1 MFKIYETRENREE
14 LMKKILSEDLC
25 VALVIAFID
34 FEWTVRRCI
43 LALGKSTT
51 KDIRA
56 MFSGNFSK
64 NFYGNDESTK
74 FDSNNNNKFIS
85 SLRGYNELWKAEV
98 KVNGHDG
105 LYDILDSNVKVS
117 NVEGFDND
125 KFNHIAKNNSS
136 IKSTNQLLKF
146 VYKSFRN
153 KLIHGVRT
161 SVRDD
166 TAKFFFNFIV
176 ACSRALC
183 SYAEEKGE
191 PIYNRKIDR
200 RKISQKRNVKL
211 KS

>member
-1 MFKIYETRENREE
+1 MFKIYETRQNREE
-14 LMKKILSEDLC
+14 LMKKLLSEEPC
-25 VALVIAFID
+25 VALVIAFLD

-56 MFSGNFSK
+56 KFSGK
-64 NFYGNDESTK
+64 LPIRFYRNDESTK
-74 FDSNNNNKFIS
+74 FDSNSKYKLIC
-85 SLRGYNELWKAEV
+85 SLSDYDKLWNAEV
-98 KVNGHDG
+98 TENGHDC
-105 LYDILDSNVKVS
+105 LFTILKSNVKVS

-125 KFNHIAKNNSS
+125 KFNHIAKNNIS
-136 IKSTNQLLKF
+136 IKRTEQLLIF
-146 VYKSFRN
+146 VYKRLRN
-153 KLIHGVRT
+153 TLIHGVRT
-161 SVRDD
+161 SVQDD

-191 PIYNRKIDR
+191 PIYNRKIVR

>member
-14 LMKKILSEDLC
+14 LMKKILSEDPC

-34 FEWTVRRCI
+34 FEWTVRRCV

-56 MFSGNFSK
+56 KFSGKLPIS
-64 NFYGNDESTK
+64 FYRNDESTK
-74 FDSNNNNKFIS
+74 FDSNCNCKLIC
-85 SLRGYNELWKAEV
+85 SLSDYKKLCNAEV
-98 KVNGHDG
+98 KVNGHDC
-105 LYDILDSNVKVS
+105 LSNILNSNVKVS

-125 KFNHIAKNNSS
+125 KFNHIEKNNLSS
-136 IKSTNQLLKF
+136 KSTDELLKY
-146 VYKSFRN
+146 VYKTLRN
-153 KLIHGVRT
+153 TLIHGVRT

-191 PIYNRKIDR
+191 PIYNRKIVR

-211 KS
+211 KP

>member
-14 LMKKILSEDLC
+14 FMKKLLSEEPC
-25 VALVIAFID
+25 VALVIAFLD
-34 FEWTVRRCI
+34 FEWTVRRCV

-56 MFSGNFSK
+56 KFSGNLPI
-64 NFYGNDESTK
+64 NFYGNDKSTK
-74 FDSNNNNKFIS
+74 SDSNRNYKFIS
-85 SLRGYNELWKAEV
+85 SLRDYNELWKAEV

-125 KFNHIAKNNSS
+125 KFNHISKNNLLS
-136 IKSTNQLLKF
+136 KSTNELLKY
-146 VYKSFRN
+146 VYKTLRN
-153 KLIHGVRT
+153 TLIHGVRT
-161 SVRDD
+161 SVHDD

-191 PIYNRKIDR
+191 PIYNRKIVR

-211 KS
+211 KP

>member
-14 LMKKILSEDLC
+14 LMKKLLSEDPC
-25 VALVIAFID
+25 VALVIAFLD
-34 FEWTVRRCI
+34 FEWTVRRCV

-56 MFSGNFSK
+56 KFSGNLPI
-64 NFYGNDESTK
+64 NFYGNDKSTK
-74 FDSNNNNKFIS
+74 SDSNRNYKLIC
-85 SLRGYNELWKAEV
+85 SLSDYKKLWNAEV
-98 KVNGHDG
+98 KVNGHDC
-105 LYDILDSNVKVS
+105 LSNILNLNVKVS

-125 KFNHIAKNNSS
+125 KFNHIEKNKFSS
-136 IKSTNQLLKF
+136 KSTDELLKH
-146 VYKSFRN
+146 VYKTLRN
-153 KLIHGVRT
+153 TLIHGVRT

-211 KS
+211 KL

>member
-14 LMKKILSEDLC
+14 LMKKILSEDPC

-34 FEWTVRRCI
+34 FEWTVRRCV

-56 MFSGNFSK
+56 KFSGNLPI
-64 NFYGNDESTK
+64 NFYGNDKSTK
-74 FDSNNNNKFIS
+74 SDSNRYCKLIC
-85 SLRGYNELWKAEV
+85 SLSDYKKLWNAEV
-98 KVNGHDG
+98 KVNGYHC
-105 LYDILDSNVKVS
+105 LAEILNSNVKVS

-125 KFNHIAKNNSS
+125 KFNHIEKNNLSS
-136 IKSTNQLLKF
+136 KSTDELLKY
-146 VYKSFRN
+146 VYKTLRN
-153 KLIHGVRT
+153 TLIHGVRT

-191 PIYNRKIDR
+191 PIYNRKIVR

>member
-14 LMKKILSEDLC
+14 LMKKILSEDPC

-43 LALGKSTT
+43 LALGKSVT

-56 MFSGNFSK
+56 KFSRELPIK
-64 NFYGNDESTK
+64 FYRNDESTK
-74 FDSNNNNKFIS
+74 FDSNNMFIS
-85 SLRGYNELWKAEV
+85 GLQGYKKLWNAEV
-98 KVNGHDG
+98 KVNGHEC
-105 LYDILDSNVKVS
+105 LSKILNSKVKVS

-136 IKSTNQLLKF
+136 IKSTDQLLTF

-161 SVRDD
+161 SVKDD

-191 PIYNRKIDR
+191 PIYNRKIVR
-200 RKISQKRNVKL
+200 RKISKK
-211 KS
+211 KKC

>member
-14 LMKKILSEDLC
+14 FMKKLLSEDPC
-25 VALVIAFID
+25 VALVIAFLD
-34 FEWTVRRCI
+34 FEWTVRRCV

-56 MFSGNFSK
+56 KFSGKLSIG
-64 NFYGNDESTK
+64 FYRNDESTK
-74 FDSNNNNKFIS
+74 SDSKRNYKLICSLSDYNK
-85 SLRGYNELWKAEV
+85 LWNAEV
-98 KVNGHDG
+98 EVNGHDG
-105 LYDILDSNVKVS
+105 LYVILNSNVKVS

-125 KFNHIAKNNSS
+125 KFNHIKKNKFSS
-136 IKSTNQLLKF
+136 KSTHDLLKY
-146 VYKSFRN
+146 VYKAFRN
-153 KLIHGVRT
+153 TLIHGVRT

-191 PIYNRKIDR
+191 PIYNRKIVR

-211 KS
+211 KP

>member
-14 LMKKILSEDLC
+14 LMKKILSEDPC

-56 MFSGNFSK
+56 MFAGKLLKRS
-64 NFYGNDESTK
+64 YRNDESTK
-74 FDSNNNNKFIS
+74 FDRNSNNKFIS
-85 SLRGYNELWKAEV
+85 GLQGYRGLWNAEV
-98 KVNGHDG
+98 TENGHHC
-105 LYDILDSNVKVS
+105 LADILNSKVKVS

-136 IKSTNQLLKF
+136 IKNTDQLLTF
-146 VYKSFRN
+146 VYKAFRN
-153 KLIHGVRT
+153 TLIHGVRT
-161 SVRDD
+161 SVQDD

-191 PIYNRKIDR
+191 PIYNRKIVR

-211 KS
+211 KP

>member
-14 LMKKILSEDLC
+14 LMKKILSEDPC

-34 FEWTVRRCI
+34 FEWTVIRCI

-56 MFSGNFSK
+56 RFAGKLSIP
-64 NFYGNDESTK
+64 YESTK
-74 FDSNNNNKFIS
+74 FDNKSNNKLIS
-85 SLRGYNELWKAEV
+85 GLRGYKDLWNAEV
-98 KVNGHDG
+98 KVNGHEC
-105 LYDILDSNVKVS
+105 LSKILNLNVKVS

-125 KFNHIAKNNSS
+125 KFNYIEKNNFSS
-136 IKSTNQLLKF
+136 KSTDQLLKF

-153 KLIHGVRT
+153 TLIHGVRT
-161 SVRDD
+161 SVQDD

-183 SYAEEKGE
+183 SYAEDKGE
-191 PIYNRKIDR
+191 SIYNRKIVR

>member
-14 LMKKILSEDLC
+14 LMKKLLSEEPC
-25 VALVIAFID
+25 VALVIAFLD

-56 MFSGNFSK
+56 KFSGNLSIK
-64 NFYGNDESTK
+64 VYGNDESPK
-74 FDSNNNNKFIS
+74 SDSNRNNKFIS
-85 SLRGYNELWKAEV
+85 GLQGYRGLWNAEV
-98 KVNGHDG
+98 TENGHHC
-105 LYDILDSNVKVS
+105 LADILNSNVKVS

-125 KFNHIAKNNSS
+125 KFNHIEKNKFSS
-136 IKSTNQLLKF
+136 KSTDQLLTF
-146 VYKSFRN
+146 VYKAFRN

-161 SVRDD
+161 SVKDD

-211 KS
+211 KP

>member
-14 LMKKILSEDLC
+14 LMKKILSEDPC

-34 FEWTVRRCI
+34 FEWTVRRCV
-43 LALGKSTT
+43 LALWKSTT

-56 MFSGNFSK
+56 KFAGK
-64 NFYGNDESTK
+64 LPIRFYRNDESTK
-74 FDSNNNNKFIS
+74 FDSNSNNKFIS
-85 SLRGYNELWKAEV
+85 GLQGYKKLWKEEV
-98 KVNGHDG
+98 KVNGYEC
-105 LYDILDSNVKVS
+105 LSEILNSKVKVS
-117 NVEGFDND
+117 NVDGFDND
-125 KFNHIAKNNSS
+125 KFNHIEKNKFSS
-136 IKSTNQLLKF
+136 KSTYELLTF
-146 VYKSFRN
+146 VYKAFRN
-153 KLIHGVRT
+153 TLIHGVRT

-176 ACSRALC
+176 ACSRSLC

-191 PIYNRKIDR
+191 PIYNRKIVR